1 MNKQP
6 SKPAAIAATSP
17 DSSVPCS
24 DSQLSTLNSQ
34 LPKEFIT
41 KDEVA
46 RRLRKTPRTIEKWQS
61 TGVIPFIKIGTTV
74 LYNWPD
80 LGDHLQQHFRV
91 IAPKPPPLIAGAA
104 KAIPHEGE

>member
-1 MNKQP
+1 MNNEMDKP
-6 SKPAAIAATSP
+6 SHQAQTSP
-17 DSSVPCS
+17 EAPRPYRPD
-24 DSQLSTLNSQ
+24 
-34 LPKEFIT
+34 EFIT

-91 IAPKPPPLIAGAA
+91 VAPKPPPLIAGAA
-104 KAIPHEGE
+104 KAIPRDE